1 MSLFHQRKRHFLH
14 YNPKNHANGKRM
26 IKFSYPAALTK
37 GHRRMRFRR
46 VELSIVLV
54 LLLLARNGAAS
65 AQSVISARPPT
76 IIALRADV
84 GSIALDAVEDGNVSI
99 MLMWRIEDFDDVLR
113 IGLDQLIRAEWVSI
127 LEEGETLAPIGTRAT
142 RAVHP
147 GDFAPLT
154 YRMTVSSSSG
164 ELLTQ
169 QIITIPY
176 ATEDALP
183 FIDMFE
189 SDTPGLDTAALL
201 QRNAL
206 ATVRWSV
213 RDRRPGSQI
222 RFEQVLSE
230 QDVIL
235 VELPRQDLW
244 LPSEGE
250 IQVAPD
256 VPLTEEIVRL
266 RMSVF
271 DLLTGEVY
279 HMAEL
284 TLPLTGVPLPIP
296 GLTPALTATDAPAEA
311 EPTPEPTAS
320 AETTTNTPTIVSFTA
335 LPTSARSGESIIV
348 SWNVENAANI
358 SIQEQEASGA
368 EGLLYIE
375 LPPIGALSLRM
386 PENAPGMIYILRAR
400 SADGT
405 EITSQVVVARTS

>member
-1 MSLFHQRKRHFLH
+1 
-14 YNPKNHANGKRM
+14 
-26 IKFSYPAALTK
+26 
-37 GHRRMRFRR
+37 MRLRR
-46 VELSIVLV
+46 VGLSIMLV
-54 LLLLARNGAAS
+54 LSLLAMNGAVS

-84 GSIALDAVEDGNVSI
+84 GSVALDAVEDGSVSI
-99 MLMWRIEDFDDVLR
+99 MLMWRIEDFDEVLR
-113 IGLDQLIRAEWVSI
+113 IGLEQLVRAEWVNM
-127 LEEGETLAPIGTRAT
+127 LGEGEILAPVGTRAT
-142 RAVHP
+142 PAVHP

-154 YRMTVSSSSG
+154 YRMTVSSSGG

-183 FIDMFE
+183 FIDVFE
-189 SDTPGLDTAALL
+189 SDTPDLDTAALL

-230 QDVIL
+230 EDVIL

-256 VPLTEEIVRL
+256 VPLTEEVVRL
-266 RMSVF
+266 RMSIF

-279 HMAEL
+279 HLAEL

-296 GLTPALTATDAPAEA
+296 GLTPAPTATDAPVETQ
-311 EPTPEPTAS
+311 PTAEPTAS
-320 AETTTNTPTIVSFTA
+320 DASDTDTPTIVNFSA
-335 LPTSARSGESIIV
+335 QPTSARAGESIIV

-358 SIQEQEASGA
+358 SIQEQSADGA

-400 SADGT
+400 SADGA
-405 EITSQVVVARTS
+405 EITSQVVVARAS

>member
-1 MSLFHQRKRHFLH
+1 MRV
-14 YNPKNHANGKRM
+14 
-26 IKFSYPAALTK
+26 
-37 GHRRMRFRR
+37 RRIGFM
-46 VELSIVLV
+46 
-54 LLLLARNGAAS
+54 LLLLMLLGMVSAAS

-76 IIALRADV
+76 IIALRADAASV
-84 GSIALDAVEDGNVSI
+84 ALDTVEDGSASI
-99 MLMWRIEDFDDVLR
+99 MLMWRIEDFDEVLR
-113 IGLDQLIRAEWVSI
+113 IGLDQLVRAEWVSI
-127 LEEGETLAPIGTRAT
+127 LEEGEILAPVGTRAT
-142 RAVHP
+142 PAVHP

-169 QIITIPY
+169 QIVTIPY

-183 FIDMFE
+183 FIDTFE

-213 RDRRPGSQI
+213 RDRRPGSHL

-230 QDVIL
+230 DDVIL
-235 VELPRQDLW
+235 VELPREDLW
-244 LPSEGE
+244 LPSAGE

-279 HMAEL
+279 HLAEL

-296 GLTPALTATDAPAEA
+296 GLTPAPTATDPAAEDQPAAEA
-311 EPTPEPTAS
+311 QPAAEDQSTAEPTAS
-320 AETTTNTPTIVSFTA
+320 ADTTTSAPTIVNFSA
-335 LPTSARSGESIIV
+335 QPTSARPGESIIV

-358 SIQEQEASGA
+358 SIQEQAADGA
-368 EGLLYIE
+368 DGLLYIE

-386 PENAPGMIYILRAR
+386 PENAPGMIYMLRAR

-405 EITSQVVVARTS
+405 EIASQVVVERAS

>member
-1 MSLFHQRKRHFLH
+1 
-14 YNPKNHANGKRM
+14 M
-26 IKFSYPAALTK
+26 IKFSYPSQMMK
-37 GHRRMRFRR
+37 GYRRMRVRG
-46 VELSIVLV
+46 VGLSIVLV
-54 LLLLARNGAAS
+54 LLLLAMNGAVS

-76 IIALRADV
+76 IIALRADAASV
-84 GSIALDAVEDGNVSI
+84 ALDAVEDGSASI
-99 MLMWRIEDFDDVLR
+99 MLLWRIEDFDEVLR
-113 IGLDQLIRAEWVSI
+113 IGLDQLVRAEWVSI
-127 LEEGETLAPIGTRAT
+127 LEEGETLAPVGTRAT
-142 RAVHP
+142 PAVHP

-169 QIITIPY
+169 QIVTIPY

-183 FIDMFE
+183 FIDTFE

-213 RDRRPGSQI
+213 RDRRPGSQL

-230 QDVIL
+230 EDVIL
-235 VELPRQDLW
+235 VELPRENLW
-244 LPSEGE
+244 LPSAGE

-256 VPLTEEIVRL
+256 VPLTEEVVRL
-266 RMSVF
+266 RMSVY

-279 HMAEL
+279 HLAEL

-296 GLTPALTATDAPAEA
+296 GLNPASTATEPAAEVQPTAEDQPTA
-311 EPTPEPTAS
+311 EPTIS
-320 AETTTNTPTIVSFTA
+320 VETTTSAPTIVNFSA
-335 LPTSARSGESIIV
+335 QPTSARPGESIIV

-358 SIQEQEASGA
+358 SIQEQAADGA

-386 PENAPGMIYILRAR
+386 PENAPGMIYMLRAR

-405 EITSQVVVARTS
+405 EITSQVVVERAS